1 MTRIS
6 SQKEGFYMYTRNIF
20 EILLRRLKSMP
31 VLLIVGPR
39 QSGKTTLSKAI
50 GHALKM
56 GYISC
61 DNIATLASIQ
71 FDPVGFLNNQAKPL
85 IIDEAQRAPEIF
97 LPIKVDVDD
106 NRNPGRYL
114 LTGSANPLLVPKL
127 GDGLTGR
134 MGICNMWPLSQGE
147 IRGIKEN
154 FLKNILENGHWKT
167 EYPILSQH
175 EIVEILMKGGF
186 PNVVTAKSFE
196 ERREWCND
204 YLFNALQKDI
214 NDLSKIEHFSQMP
227 SLLYA
232 IANRIGSPLN
242 VNSLTDLIRASEATI
257 RRYIELLKSLF
268 LLYSLPSW
276 SRNIDKKLSKASK
289 IYFSDTAL
297 LLQSMDFDEERLL
310 KLPNVLGQVFENFVV
325 MELVKQATWSSVPV
339 KLHHYRTQD
348 QKEVDIV
355 LESPSGKVI
364 GIEIKLSSI
373 VRKDD
378 LKGLMSL
385 KEYCGTNFHKGIIFY
400 AGDKTLPF
408 GDSFIA
414 LPVTALWE

>member
-1 MTRIS
+1 
-6 SQKEGFYMYTRNIF
+6 
-20 EILLRRLKSMP
+20 
-31 VLLIVGPR
+31 
-39 QSGKTTLSKAI
+39 
-50 GHALKM
+50 
-56 GYISC
+56 
-61 DNIATLASIQ
+61 
-71 FDPVGFLNNQAKPL
+71 
-85 IIDEAQRAPEIF
+85 
-97 LPIKVDVDD
+97 
-106 NRNPGRYL
+106 
-114 LTGSANPLLVPKL
+114 
-127 GDGLTGR
+127 
-134 MGICNMWPLSQGE
+134 MWPLSQGE
-147 IRGIKEN
+147 IHGVKEN
-154 FLKNILENGHWKT
+154 FLRTLCGNGNWKT

-175 EIVEILMKGGF
+175 EIVVILMKGGF
-186 PNVVTAKSFE
+186 PSVAVAKSSE

-227 SLLYA
+227 SLLYG

-297 LLQSMDFDEERLL
+297 LLQSMDFDEVRLL
-310 KLPNVLGQVFENFVV
+310 KLPNVLGQVFENFIV
-325 MELVKQATWSSVPV
+325 MELVKQAGWSSEPV
-339 KLHHYRTQD
+339 KLYHYRTHG
-348 QKEVDIV
+348 QKKVDIV
-355 LESPSGKVI
+355 LETPSGKVI

-385 KEYCGTNFHKGIIFY
+385 KEYCGADFHKGIIFY
-400 AGDKTLPF
+400 TGDKRLPF
-408 GDSFIA
+408 GDSFTA
-414 LPVTALWE
+414 LPVTALWD

>member
-1 MTRIS
+1 
-6 SQKEGFYMYTRNIF
+6 
-20 EILLRRLKSMP
+20 MP

-39 QSGKTTLSKAI
+39 QCGKTTLSKI
-50 GHALKM
+50 LGQDLGM
-56 GYISC
+56 SYVSC

-71 FDPVGFLNNQAKPL
+71 FDPAGFLNNQAKPL

-97 LPIKVDVDD
+97 LPIKLDVDD

-114 LTGSANPLLVPKL
+114 LTGSANLLLVPKL

-147 IRGIKEN
+147 IRGVKES
-154 FLKNILENGHWKT
+154 FLKILFENGHWKS
-167 EYPILSQH
+167 EYPIFSQH
-175 EIVEILMKGGF
+175 EIIEILMKGGF
-186 PNVVTAKSFE
+186 PNVVAAKSSE

-227 SLLYA
+227 SLLYGL
-232 IANRIGSPLN
+232 ANRIGSPLN
-242 VNSLTDLIRASEATI
+242 VNSLTDLLRTSEATT
-257 RRYIELLKSLF
+257 RRYIELLKNLF
-268 LLYSLPSW
+268 LLYPLPSW
-276 SRNIDKKLSKASK
+276 SRNIDKKISKASK

-297 LLQSMDFDEERLL
+297 LIQSMDFDAERLL

-325 MELVKQATWSSVPV
+325 MELVKQATWSSEQI
-339 KLHHYRTQD
+339 KLHHYRTHD
-348 QKEVDIV
+348 QKEVDVV

-385 KEYCGTNFHKGIIFY
+385 KEHCSADFHKGIIFY
-400 AGDKTLPF
+400 TGSKTLPF
-408 GDSFIA
+408 GDSFTA
-414 LPVTALWE
+414 LPISALWE

>member
-1 MTRIS
+1 
-6 SQKEGFYMYTRNIF
+6 
-20 EILLRRLKSMP
+20 MP
-31 VLLIVGPR
+31 VMLIVGPR
-39 QSGKTTLSKAI
+39 QCGKTTLSKAI
-50 GHALKM
+50 GQDLGM
-56 GYISC
+56 SYISC
-61 DNIATLASIQ
+61 DNISTLASIQ
-71 FDPVGFLNNQAKPL
+71 FDPAGFLNNQAKPL
-85 IIDEAQRAPEIF
+85 IIDEAQRAPELF

-114 LTGSANPLLVPKL
+114 LTGSANPLLVPNL

-147 IRGIKEN
+147 IRGVKEN
-154 FLKNILENGHWKT
+154 FLKSLFGNEYWKAG
-167 EYPILSQH
+167 YPIMSQH

-186 PNVVTAKSFE
+186 PNVVAARSSE

-214 NDLSKIEHFSQMP
+214 NDLSRIEHFSQMP
-227 SLLYA
+227 SLLYS
-232 IANRIGSPLN
+232 IANRIGSPIN
-242 VNSLTDLIRASEATI
+242 INSLTALMRTSEATI

-268 LLYSLPSW
+268 LLYPLPSW

-297 LLQSMDFDEERLL
+297 LLKSMDFDEERLL
-310 KLPNVLGQVFENFVV
+310 KLPNVLRQVFENFVV
-325 MELVKQATWSSVPV
+325 MELVKQATWSPEPI
-339 KLHHYRTQD
+339 KLHHYRTHD

-373 VRKDD
+373 VRQDD

-385 KEYCGTNFHKGIIFY
+385 KDYCGSDFHKGIIFY
-400 AGDKTLPF
+400 TGDKTLPF
-408 GDSFIA
+408 GDSFTA
-414 LPVTALWE
+414 LPITALWE

>member
-1 MTRIS
+1 
-6 SQKEGFYMYTRNIF
+6 MYIRNIYS
-20 EILLRRLKSMP
+20 ILQRRLKSMP
-31 VLLIVGPR
+31 VMLIVGPR
-39 QSGKTTLSKAI
+39 QCGKTTLSKTI
-50 GHALKM
+50 GHDLGM

-71 FDPVGFLNNQAKPL
+71 FDPAGFLSNQGKPL

-106 NRNPGRYL
+106 NRDPGRYL
-114 LTGSANPLLVPKL
+114 LTGSANPLLVPNL

-147 IRGIKEN
+147 MRGIKEGFIKAVYGN
-154 FLKNILENGHWKT
+154 EKWKT
-167 EYPILSQH
+167 DYPKLSQH

-186 PNVVTAKSFE
+186 PNVVAAKSSE

-227 SLLYA
+227 SLLYG

-242 VNSLTDLIRASEATI
+242 VNSLTDLIRTSEATI

-268 LLYSLPSW
+268 LLYPLPSW

-297 LLQSMDFDEERLL
+297 LLQSMDFNEERLL

-325 MELVKQATWSSVPV
+325 MELVKQATWSSEPV
-339 KLHHYRTQD
+339 KLNHYRTQD
-348 QKEVDIV
+348 QKEVDVV
-355 LESPSGKVI
+355 LESPSGRVV

-385 KEYCGTNFHKGIIFY
+385 KESCGADFHKGIIFY
-400 AGDKTLPF
+400 TGDKMLPF
-408 GDSFIA
+408 GDSFTA
-414 LPVTALWE
+414 LPISALWA

>member
-1 MTRIS
+1 
-6 SQKEGFYMYTRNIF
+6 
-20 EILLRRLKSMP
+20 MP
-31 VLLIVGPR
+31 VMLIVGPR
-39 QSGKTTLSKAI
+39 QCGKTTLSKTI
-50 GHALKM
+50 GHHLEM

-85 IIDEAQRAPEIF
+85 IIDEAQRVPEIF
-97 LPIKVDVDD
+97 LPIKVDVDE
-106 NRNPGRYL
+106 NRYPGRYL
-114 LTGSANPLLVPKL
+114 LTGSANPLLVPNL

-134 MGICNMWPLSQGE
+134 MGVCHMWPLSQGE
-147 IRGIKEN
+147 IRGVKEN
-154 FLKNILENGHWKT
+154 FLKILLSKESWHS
-167 EYPILSQH
+167 EYPLLTQH
-175 EIVEILMKGGF
+175 EIIEMLMKGGF
-186 PNVVTAKSFE
+186 PNVVLAKSAE

-227 SLLYA
+227 SLLYG

-242 VNSLTDLIRASEATI
+242 INSLTDLIRASEATV

-268 LLYSLPSW
+268 LLYPLPSW

-325 MELVKQATWSSVPV
+325 MELVKQATWSSESL
-339 KLHHYRTQD
+339 KLYHYRTHD
-348 QKEVDIV
+348 QKEVDVV
-355 LESPSGKVI
+355 LEAPSGKVI

-385 KEYCGTNFHKGIIFY
+385 KEYCGDDFHKGIIFY
-400 AGDKTLPF
+400 TGDKTLPF
-408 GDSFIA
+408 GDAFTA
-414 LPVTALWE
+414 LPITALWE

>member
-1 MTRIS
+1 
-6 SQKEGFYMYTRNIF
+6 
-20 EILLRRLKSMP
+20 MP
-31 VLLIVGPR
+31 VILIVGPR
-39 QSGKTTLSKAI
+39 QCGKTTISKTI
-50 GHALKM
+50 GHELGM

-71 FDPVGFLNNQAKPL
+71 FDPAGFLNNQSKPL

-97 LPIKVDVDD
+97 LPIKVDVDE
-106 NRNPGRYL
+106 NRKPGRYL
-114 LTGSANPLLVPKL
+114 LTGSANPLLVPNL

-134 MGICNMWPLSQGE
+134 MGICNMWPLSQAE
-147 IRGIKEN
+147 IHGVKES
-154 FLKNILENGHWKT
+154 FLKSLFENEPWKT
-167 EYPILSQH
+167 DYPILSQH
-175 EIVEILMKGGF
+175 EIVEVLMKGGF
-186 PNVVTAKSFE
+186 PNVVAAKSSE

-214 NDLSKIEHFSQMP
+214 NDLSKIEHFSKMP
-227 SLLYA
+227 SLLYG

-242 VNSLTDLIRASEATI
+242 INSLTDLIRTSEATI

-268 LLYSLPSW
+268 LLYPLPSW
-276 SRNIDKKLSKASK
+276 SRNIDKKLSRAPK

-297 LLQSMDFDEERLL
+297 LLQSMNFDEERLL
-310 KLPNVLGQVFENFVV
+310 KLPDVFGQVFENFVV
-325 MELVKQATWSSVPV
+325 MELVKQATWNSEPV
-339 KLHHYRTQD
+339 KLHHYRTHD

-385 KEYCGTNFHKGIIFY
+385 KEYCGADFHKGIIFHT
-400 AGDKTLPF
+400 GDKTLPF
-408 GDSFIA
+408 GDSFTA
-414 LPVTALWE
+414 LPITALWE

>member
-1 MTRIS
+1 
-6 SQKEGFYMYTRNIF
+6 MYIRNIF
-20 EILLRRLKSMP
+20 ATLERRLKSMP
-31 VLLIVGPR
+31 VMLIVGPR
-39 QSGKTTLSKAI
+39 QCGKTTISKVI
-50 GHALKM
+50 GQELGM

-71 FDPVGFLNNQAKPL
+71 FDPVGFLNNYPKPL
-85 IIDEAQRAPEIF
+85 IIDEAQRSPEIF
-97 LPIKVDVDD
+97 LPIKVDVDN
-106 NRNPGRYL
+106 NRHPGRYL

-147 IRGIKEN
+147 IRGVKET
-154 FLKNILENGHWKT
+154 FLKKLLGNESWNE
-167 EYPILSQH
+167 EYPLLSQH
-175 EIVEILMKGGF
+175 EIVELLMKGGF
-186 PNVVTAKSFE
+186 PSVVAAHSSE

-227 SLLYA
+227 SLLYGL
-232 IANRIGSPLN
+232 ANRIGSPLN
-242 VNSLTDLIRASEATI
+242 INSLTDLIRTSEPTI

-268 LLYSLPSW
+268 LLYPLSSW
-276 SRNIDKKLSKASK
+276 SRNIDKKLAKSSK

-297 LLQSMDFDEERLL
+297 LLQSMDFDEERLF

-325 MELVKQATWSSVPV
+325 MEIVKQATWSSEQV
-339 KLHHYRTQD
+339 KLYHYRTHD
-348 QKEVDIV
+348 QKEVDLV
-355 LESPSGKVI
+355 LESPSGKVT

-378 LKGLMSL
+378 LKGLISL
-385 KEYCGTNFHKGIIFY
+385 KEYSGDDFHKGIIFY
-400 AGDKTLPF
+400 TGDKTLPF
-408 GDSFIA
+408 GDSFTA
-414 LPVTALWE
+414 LPISALWD

>member
-1 MTRIS
+1 MFR
-6 SQKEGFYMYTRNIF
+6 RNISAT
-20 EILLRRLKSMP
+20 LQRRLKSMP
-31 VLLIVGPR
+31 VMLITGPR
-39 QSGKTTLSKAI
+39 QCGKTTLSKAL
-50 GHALKM
+50 GVDLEM

-71 FDPVGFLNNQAKPL
+71 FDPAGFLNNQKKPL
-85 IIDEAQRAPEIF
+85 IIDEAQRVPELF

-106 NRNPGRYL
+106 NRHPGRYL
-114 LTGSANPLLVPKL
+114 LTGSANPLLVPHL

-147 IRGIKEN
+147 IRGVKEC
-154 FLKNILENGHWKT
+154 FLETLFGTEQWKS
-167 EYPILSQH
+167 EYPAQSQH
-175 EIVEILMKGGF
+175 ETVEMLLKGGF
-186 PNVVTAKSFE
+186 PSVIAAISSV

-227 SLLYA
+227 SLLYG

-242 VNSLTDLIRASEATI
+242 VNSLTDLIRASEPTV
-257 RRYIELLKSLF
+257 RRYIELLKNLF
-268 LLYSLPSW
+268 LLYPLSSW

-297 LLQSMDFDEERLL
+297 LLQSLDFDEERLL
-310 KLPNVLGQVFENFVV
+310 KLPSVLGQVFENFIV
-325 MELVKQATWSSVPV
+325 MELVKQITWSQEQL
-339 KLHHYRTQD
+339 KLYHFRTHD

-355 LESPSGKVI
+355 LESPSGNVV

-378 LKGLMSL
+378 LKGLMAL
-385 KEYCGTNFHKGIIFY
+385 KESCGNDFHKGIVLY
-400 AGDKTLPF
+400 TGDKTLPF
-408 GDSFIA
+408 GDSFTA
-414 LPVTALWE
+414 LPITALWA

>member
-1 MTRIS
+1 
-6 SQKEGFYMYTRNIF
+6 
-20 EILLRRLKSMP
+20 MP
-31 VLLIVGPR
+31 VMLIVGPR
-39 QSGKTTLSKAI
+39 QCGKTTLSKSI
-50 GHALKM
+50 GKELGM
-56 GYISC
+56 DYISC
-61 DNIATLASIQ
+61 DNIASLASIQ
-71 FDPVGFLNNQAKPL
+71 FDPAGFLNNQTKPL

-97 LPIKVDVDD
+97 LPIKVDVDN

-114 LTGSANPLLVPKL
+114 LTGSANPLLVPSL
-127 GDGLTGR
+127 GDSLTGR

-147 IRGIKEN
+147 IRGVKEN
-154 FLKNILENGHWKT
+154 FFSSLVENKTWKK
-167 EYPILSQH
+167 EYPVLSQH
-175 EIVEILMKGGF
+175 EIIEILLKGGF
-186 PNVVTAKSFE
+186 PNVVAATNAE

-227 SLLYA
+227 SLLYG

-242 VNSLTDLIRASEATI
+242 VNSLTDLIRTSEATV

-268 LLYSLPSW
+268 LLYPLPSW

-310 KLPNVLGQVFENFVV
+310 KMPNVLGQVFENFVI
-325 MELVKQATWSSVPV
+325 MELVKQTTWSQESL
-339 KLHHYRTQD
+339 KLYHYRTHD

-355 LESPSGKVI
+355 LEFTSGKVI

-373 VRKDD
+373 IRKDD

-385 KEYCGTNFHKGIIFY
+385 KEDCGHNFHKGIIFY
-400 AGDKTLPF
+400 TGDQVLPF
-408 GDSFIA
+408 GDLCTA
-414 LPVTALWE
+414 LPISALWDGTSVNYSS

>member
-1 MTRIS
+1 
-6 SQKEGFYMYTRNIF
+6 MYTRNIF
-20 EILLRRLKSMP
+20 ATLQRRLKSMP
-31 VLLIVGPR
+31 VMLIIGPR
-39 QSGKTTLSKAI
+39 QCGKTTLSKTI
-50 GHALKM
+50 GHVLGM

-71 FDPVGFLNNQAKPL
+71 FDPAGFLNNHAKPL

-97 LPIKVDVDD
+97 LPIKVDVDG

-114 LTGSANPLLVPKL
+114 LTGSANPLLVPNL

-147 IRGIKEN
+147 IRGVKES
-154 FLKNILENGHWKT
+154 FLKTLFGNENWKA

-186 PNVVTAKSFE
+186 PNVVAAKSSE

-227 SLLYA
+227 SLLYG

-242 VNSLTDLIRASEATI
+242 VNSLTDLIRTSEATI

-268 LLYSLPSW
+268 LLYPLPSW

-310 KLPNVLGQVFENFVV
+310 KLPSVLGQVFENFVV
-325 MELVKQATWSSVPV
+325 MELVKQSTWSYEPV
-339 KLHHYRTQD
+339 KLHHYRTHD

-355 LESPSGKVI
+355 VESPSGKVI

-385 KEYCGTNFHKGIIFY
+385 KEYCGTDFHKGVIFY
-400 AGDKTLPF
+400 TGDKTLPF
-408 GDSFIA
+408 GDSFTA
-414 LPVTALWE
+414 LPITALWE

>member
-1 MTRIS
+1 
-6 SQKEGFYMYTRNIF
+6 MYTRSIF
-20 EILLRRLKSMP
+20 AKLERRLKSMP
-31 VLLIVGPR
+31 VMLIVGPR
-39 QSGKTTLSKAI
+39 QCGKTTLSKMI
-50 GHALKM
+50 GSDLGM

-71 FDPVGFLNNQAKPL
+71 FDPAGFLNNQAKPL

-97 LPIKVDVDD
+97 LPIKVDVD
-106 NRNPGRYL
+106 NHRNPGRYL
-114 LTGSANPLLVPKL
+114 LTGSANPLLVPNL

-134 MGICNMWPLSQGE
+134 MGICNLWPLSQGE
-147 IRGIKEN
+147 IHGVKEN
-154 FLKNILENGHWKT
+154 FLKILFGNEYWKT
-167 EYPILSQH
+167 EYPTLTVH
-175 EIVEILMKGGF
+175 EIIEMLMKGGF
-186 PNVVTAKSFE
+186 PNVVAAKSSE

-204 YLFNALQKDI
+204 YLFNTLQKDI

-227 SLLYA
+227 SLLYG

-242 VNSLTDLIRASEATI
+242 INSLTDLIRTSETTV
-257 RRYIELLKSLF
+257 RRYIELLKNLF
-268 LLYSLPSW
+268 LLYPLPSW

-325 MELVKQATWSSVPV
+325 MELVKQATWSPEPV
-339 KLHHYRTQD
+339 KLHHYRTHD

-355 LESPSGKVI
+355 LESPSGKVS

-385 KEYCGTNFHKGIIFY
+385 KEYCGADFHKGIIFY
-400 AGDKTLPF
+400 TGDKTLPF
-408 GDSFIA
+408 GDSFTA
-414 LPVTALWE
+414 LPITALWN